1 MQGLFLNQKTA
12 RFLLATAIAVLAGCT
27 GNPTGTTPA
36 TSGTPG
42 TPATI
47 GTAALTVTLFP
58 SNSITAAASAAVTAT
73 LKDASGAAM
82 ANQVVT
88 FSTDGTL
95 GTLSQATALTN
106 GSGIAIVN
114 LSQAANATP
123 GATYVT
129 ASAQG
134 LTASAGYSVGGGG
147 GGGGGVTVGS
157 VSVTATPA
165 SVTADGFT
173 LITIKATVLDAASA
187 PISNQAV
194 TFTTASGTLSSSTAT
209 TNASGVAQVFL
220 TASTKVGSANVVAY
234 TGGVPA
240 SVLVSFAAGL
250 PANVAL
256 STTATSV
263 AALGTTTVVAALTDY
278 NNNKV
283 GAGQTVTF
291 GTSSATGGHFTDLA
305 GVAATSATTDALG
318 VARMLYVAGTC
329 TGSCTDFLTANATN
343 AAMTTTYATNLA
355 QLSVGGSAGTPTLTI
370 STITSPISS
379 PVTVTVT
386 LLDVTATAVPNAVVT
401 FSITNPTLGTLTPSN
416 GTALTN
422 ASGKATIT
430 LTPTTLSSGATYLN
444 ASAQVGT
451 AAVSASSGFSVGAA
465 SVTLT
470 PVTFGIGA
478 APTWGPLSA
487 FGTTSMST
495 LVCIGSGA
503 ATGGCTA
510 GSPVTTSMTV
520 NFTSVCASSGK
531 AVISSSATTLG
542 GVATG
547 SYRDNGCAGTD
558 TVTATVPGV
567 ASVSASLS
575 VSAPNAGSIQYVSAS
590 PTLISLRGTGG
601 TTTSQVVF
609 KVVDGGG
616 NPVSGKAVY
625 FGLNTTLG
633 GITLTPAI
641 TSTPTTVTSGGSGLV
656 VANVNAGTFSTAV
669 RVTATTCTTGFVTPL
684 TATPTCTGA
693 GTILTTQSSQLI
705 ISTGIPAQDAFS
717 LSATTHNIEG
727 WAYDGVTTVITARVA
742 DHFHNPVPDGTA
754 VYFTTEGGS
763 IGTTSQSCTTVNGSC
778 QTTLTSQAPRP
789 ASANNG
795 YGRVTVSATAV
806 GEEAFIDLNSNGTVD
821 GANEMIDINGHST
834 DIGYA
839 YRDDN
844 ENGVYDPSTE
854 PYIDFNNSGSYTSS
868 GEVNMGGSIFGS
880 TFAGAAQ
887 TPTAP
892 LSYAGAPAQGDGWY
906 HGVLCTVGAAICSPM
921 KSIDVRDSQVIIFST
936 SSPASYA
943 GLAFAAANTTPI
955 VDTTPAQIT
964 AIDSTAATDL
974 ATYNTAIATYNT
986 AGSAYNTALIPLT
999 TTYNTNI
1006 AACGSPAPPA
1016 CMNTALNTYNASK
1029 AALTTTLNTAVD
1041 AYNAAV
1047 VAYNLALPIQA
1058 PPIPKGLRNGI
1069 SAPGIVLSSCWTVAN
1084 ATGNTPSFI
1093 TVTVVDGNGNAMPAG
1108 TTISFATDQGTKVTP
1123 SSWVVPD
1130 TIGCRSGFPGCP
1142 ASAASPTFGDI
1153 QVSLISDATYTAGT
1167 AGPPATPGTCTNP
1180 QSGGVFTVTVTT
1192 PGVAPAAKT
1201 ITTYTMGITD

>member
-1 MQGLFLNQKTA
+1 MRDLFSSQKMTKFSA
-12 RFLLATAIAVLAGCT
+12 VFLLAAALAVLAGCSDNT
-27 GNPTGTTPA
+27 SGIGTTTTTTVA
-36 TSGTPG
+36 
-42 TPATI
+42 
-47 GTAALTVTLFP
+47 GTAALTIALS
-58 SNSITAAASAAVTAT
+58 SNSLTTTSSTATVSAT
-73 LKDASGAAM
+73 LKDASGTPM
-82 ANQVVT
+82 AGQVVA
-88 FSTDGTL
+88 FSTDATL
-95 GTLSQATALTN
+95 GSLSPASALTGDGNGGTILGVATVTLSR
-106 GSGIAIVN
+106 
-114 LSQAANATP
+114 AANASP

-134 LTASAGYSVGGGG
+134 STASAGYSVGGG

-165 SVTADGFT
+165 SATADGYT
-173 LITIKATVLDAASA
+173 QITIKATVLDAASA
-187 PISNQAV
+187 PIPNQPV
-194 TFTTASGTLSSSTAT
+194 TFTTAAGILSSSNAT

-220 TASTKVGSANVVAY
+220 MAPTKSGSANVIAY

-240 SVLVSFAAGL
+240 SVLVTFVAGL

-256 STTATSV
+256 STTAPSV

-278 NNNKV
+278 NGNKV
-283 GAGQTVTF
+283 GALQTVTF
-291 GTSSATGGHFTDLA
+291 GTSSATGHFTTLA
-305 GVAATSATTDALG
+305 GVLATSAATDASG

-370 STITSPISS
+370 GTITSPISS

-386 LLDVTATAVPNAVVT
+386 LLDVSATAVPNAVVT
-401 FSITNPTLGTLTPSN
+401 FSIANPALGTLTPSN
-416 GTALTN
+416 GTALTDT
-422 ASGKATIT
+422 SGQATIT
-430 LTPTTLSSGATYLN
+430 LTPTSLSSGATYLN

-478 APTWGPLSA
+478 APVWGPLSA

-575 VSAPNAGSIQYVSAS
+575 VSAPTAGSIQYVSAS
-590 PTLISLRGTGG
+590 PTLISLKGTGG

-641 TSTPTTVTSGGSGLV
+641 TSPPTTVTSDGSGLV

-763 IGTTSQSCTTVNGSC
+763 IGSTSQSCTTVNGSC

-821 GANEMIDINGHST
+821 NAGEMIDINGHST

-854 PYIDFNNSGSYTSS
+854 PYIDFNGSGTYTNSCPA
-868 GEVNMGGSIFGS
+868 GGTGCGPQGVP
-880 TFAGAAQ
+880 FAGAAG
-887 TPTAP
+887 TLLAA
-892 LSYAGAPAQGDGWY
+892 LGYAGAPAQGDGFY
-906 HGVLCTVGAAICSPM
+906 HGVLCTLGAAICSPI

-936 SSPASYA
+936 SFSSSYA
-943 GLAFAAANTTPI
+943 GLDSAAATSGSATK
-955 VDTTPAQIT
+955 TLAQYNS
-964 AIDSTAATDL
+964 AV
-974 ATYNTAIATYNT
+974 ATYNTAV
-986 AGSAYNTALIPLT
+986 GAYTTALIPIT
-999 TTYNTNI
+999 TTYNTDI
-1006 AACGSPAPPA
+1006 AACGSPATPA
-1016 CMNTALNTYNASK
+1016 CMNTALNTYNTSK
-1029 AALTTTLNTAVD
+1029 ATITATLDTAIGAYNTALA
-1041 AYNAAV
+1041 AYNP
-1047 VAYNLALPIQA
+1047 ALPIQA
-1058 PPIPKGLRNGI
+1058 PPIPKGLSNGI

-1093 TVTVVDGNGNAMPAG
+1093 TVAVVDGNGNAMPAG

-1142 ASAASPTFGDI
+1142 TSAASPTFGDI
-1153 QVSLISDATYTAGT
+1153 QVSLISDAIYSPGS
-1167 AGPPATPGTCTNP
+1167 AGPPATPSICTNP
-1180 QSGGVFTVTVTT
+1180 QSGGVFTVTVTS

-1201 ITTYTMGITD
+1201 ITTYTMRITD